1 MTQSIWLFGYGSIL
15 WRPDLPYTAANIAT
29 LSSFQRGFWQ
39 GSTDHRGTPNQPG
52 AVATLRYNTKAQT
65 LGIAYKIEHEELVQT
80 MMQLDQREQ
89 NGYAQQTV
97 AVTLDTGQNIS
108 AITYI
113 AQPGNPW
120 DLGTPK
126 VKDLAEQI
134 RSACGPSGSSVDY
147 FRHLRW
153 ASQCLGAADDH
164 IESIAFQLKLLGCEV
179 DMNDATTGLQI
190 EKALLPWHP
199 LTR

>member
-1 MTQSIWLFGYGSIL
+1 MAPYFGGQTCPTQ
-15 WRPDLPYTAANIAT
+15 RPTSPR
-29 LSSFQRGFWQ
+29 FQVSNAGF
-39 GSTDHRGTPNQPG
+39 DR
-52 AVATLRYNTKAQT
+52 V
-65 LGIAYKIEHEELVQT
+65 
-80 MMQLDQREQ
+80 
-89 NGYAQQTV
+89 QQTV
-97 AVTLDTGQNIS
+97 AATLDTGQIIS
-108 AITYI
+108 AVTFI
-113 AQPGNPW
+113 ALPGNPW

-126 VKDLAEQI
+126 AKDLAEQI

-164 IESIAFQLKLLGCEV
+164 IESIAFQLTLLGCEV